1 MVPLLQ
7 LPQCF
12 GEDCLAGL
20 ARGGIAG
27 CASSDW
33 RPPAWPRLE
42 CSLADASSPPLRSEV
57 MADMETPLSAFLK
70 VRRGSY
76 SFLLESVEGA
86 ERVARYR

>member
-1 MVPLLQ
+1 MPQTWGLQ
-7 LPQCF
+7 CHVVL
-12 GEDCLAGL
+12 
-20 ARGGIAG
+20 II
-27 CASSDW
+27 
-33 RPPAWPRLE
+33 
-42 CSLADASSPPLRSEV
+42 RSEV